1 MFISDS
7 MASGHVVFLT
17 FMPLGTKHTQHGHSH
32 GRHPPV
38 QRGTPD
44 LDLNDSDPASPN
56 DPFARLARRLH
67 VNERAAVHW
76 DDSELDRALVMRPLE
91 NDTCTR
97 HAG

>member
-1 MFISDS
+1 MS
-7 MASGHVVFLT
+7 
-17 FMPLGTKHTQHGHSH
+17 
-32 GRHPPV
+32 RV

-44 LDLNDSDPASPN
+44 LDLNESEPVVG

-76 DDSELDRALVMRPLE
+76 DDSDLERMLVMRPLE

-97 HAG
+97 RAGWS